1 MGVSGSGIT
10 TVGRSLAAR
19 LDCDFLEGDR
29 RHPSTN
35 ISKMARGIALQDSDR
50 HQWLLAITQDLQH
63 AVTHQRET
71 VIACSALKQSY
82 RQQLTI
88 VEQVQLVWLSVPRAE
103 LQQRLRQRPNHYMS
117 DTLLESQ
124 LNAFEPPTASENM
137 IQVNGTLPPQTIVD
151 NILTQTIHRYPTFS
165 MQWWN
170 R

>member
-1 MGVSGSGIT
+1 MGVSGSGKT

-35 ISKMARGIALQDSDR
+35 ITKMAGGIALQDSDR
-50 HQWLLAITQDLQH
+50 HQWLLAIAQDLQH

-71 VIACSALKQSY
+71 IITCSALKQSY

-151 NILTQTIHRYPTFS
+151 NILTQTIRRYPTFS